1 MDNTSYPLSQN
12 LPTSVIEYQIQQP
25 NNPNFF
31 FCIIPDN
38 SQFYNISNLNY
49 YNNCL
54 LPFMQN
60 NSHILSMNMN
70 NINNDFP
77 VYYNYNS
84 MPSLIQNLWLT
95 AHINNQLN
103 LSSIAS
109 NPVINTTLQ
118 NSIFLNKKR
127 SNTAL
132 YENENKKINM
142 NMKTEEKMIQIK
154 TIPKSLDTSV
164 DISKTETSMISNA
177 GNITKDTISG
187 DKDEILIKEKKSE
200 TTVSL
205 GSDGNIN
212 GKEKGEQVEEIKKKK
227 KKRRNCTELLQDSFL
242 EHLGEKKP
250 KPVVKE
256 VPETK
261 ENPKTSDS
269 HARPN
274 VKTISK
280 SKPNTKSVTE
290 KKVNKP
296 IIKTKSNKDKDKNK
310 KIKIKSIRHQKKIN
324 HKTTLKN
331 NADLLGDLPKNKSNE
346 KKEINP
352 KLTKVIFHGDDYED
366 TKTTIDFMKYNF
378 DFSIEEQ
385 YKTKKLITDYD
396 QQHVDLLK
404 INEKC
409 YENYNLN
416 DQNLDK
422 IELKWSRKKFD
433 GDNKELKK
441 AISLI
446 RDTFPGR
453 KTDASEEKCLNI
465 LRNSGYNI
473 ESFLNSK
480 SNN

>member
-1 MDNTSYPLSQN
+1 MDNTSYPLPQN
-12 LPTSVIEYQIQQP
+12 LSTSAIEYQIQQS

-60 NSHILSMNMN
+60 NSQILSMNMN
-70 NINNDFP
+70 NINNDFSA
-77 VYYNYNS
+77 YYNYNI
-84 MPSLIQNLWLT
+84 MPSLFQNLWLT

-103 LSSIAS
+103 FGAIAS
-109 NPVINTTLQ
+109 NPAINSTTQ

-132 YENENKKINM
+132 YDNENKKINM

-154 TIPKSLDTSV
+154 TIPKSLD
-164 DISKTETSMISNA
+164 SNA
-177 GNITKDTISG
+177 NLSKADINLLSNEGNFKYDTNSG
-187 DKDEILIKEKKSE
+187 DKNEILIKEKKSE
-200 TTVSL
+200 TVTSV
-205 GSDGNIN
+205 GEDGIVN
-212 GKEKGEQVEEIKKKK
+212 GKDKEEKVEEIKKKK
-227 KKRRNCTELLQDSFL
+227 KKRRNCTELLQDTFL
-242 EHLGEKKP
+242 EHLGEKKS
-250 KPVVKE
+250 KPIEKE
-256 VPETK
+256 VPESK
-261 ENPKTSDS
+261 EKPKTSES
-269 HARPN
+269 QARPN
-274 VKTISK
+274 VKNISK
-280 SKPNTKSVTE
+280 KKLSIKSVTE
-290 KKVNKP
+290 KKVDKSIKNKA
-296 IIKTKSNKDKDKNK
+296 DKDKNK

-331 NADLLGDLPKNKSNE
+331 NADLLGDLPKNKTNE

-352 KLTKVIFHGDDYED
+352 KLTKVIFHGDNYED
-366 TKTTIDFMKYNF
+366 TKTTVDFMKYNF

-404 INEKC
+404 INEK
-409 YENYNLN
+409 YYDNYNTN
-416 DQNLDK
+416 EQNLDK
-422 IELKWSRKKFD
+422 IELKWSRKHFD

-441 AISLI
+441 AINLI

-453 KTDASEEKCLNI
+453 KTDVNEEKCLN
-465 LRNSGYNI
+465 LLKNSGYNI
-473 ESFLNSK
+473 ESFLNDK

>member
-12 LPTSVIEYQIQQP
+12 LPTSAIEYQIQQS

-38 SQFYNISNLNY
+38 SQFYNLSNLNY

-60 NSHILSMNMN
+60 NSQILSMNMN
-70 NINNDFP
+70 NINNDFSA
-77 VYYNYNS
+77 YYNYNT
-84 MPSLIQNLWLT
+84 MPSLYQNLWLT
-95 AHINNQLN
+95 AHINNQIN
-103 LSSIAS
+103 LGSIAS
-109 NPVINTTLQ
+109 NPIINSTIQ

-132 YENENKKINM
+132 YDNENKKISM

-154 TIPKSLDTSV
+154 TIPKTLDTNV
-164 DISKTETSMISNA
+164 NLSKTDINLLSNG
-177 GNITKDTISG
+177 GNIINDDISG
-187 DKDEILIKEKKSE
+187 DKNEIQIKEKKSE
-200 TTVSL
+200 TETSV
-205 GSDGNIN
+205 GTDGIVN
-212 GKEKGEQVEEIKKKK
+212 GKDKEEKVEEMKKKK

-242 EHLGEKKP
+242 EHLGEKKS
-250 KPVVKE
+250 KPVEKE
-256 VPETK
+256 IPESK
-261 ENPKTSDS
+261 EKPKTSES
-269 HARPN
+269 QARPN
-274 VKTISK
+274 VKNISK
-280 SKPNTKSVTE
+280 SKLNTKSITE
-290 KKVNKP
+290 KKVDKP
-296 IIKTKSNKDKDKNK
+296 IKNKDDKDKNK

-331 NADLLGDLPKNKSNE
+331 NADILSDLPKNKANE

-352 KLTKVIFHGDDYED
+352 KLTKVIFHGDNYED
-366 TKTTIDFMKYNF
+366 TKTTVDFMKYNF

-404 INEKC
+404 INEKF
-409 YENYNLN
+409 YDNYNTN
-416 DQNLDK
+416 EQNLDK
-422 IELKWSRKKFD
+422 IELKWSRKQFD

-446 RDTFPGR
+446 KNTFHGR
-453 KTDASEEKCLNI
+453 KTDGNEEKCLNL
-465 LRNSGYNI
+465 LRKSGYNI
-473 ESFLNSK
+473 ESFLNDK

>member
-1 MDNTSYPLSQN
+1 MDNTSYPLPQN
-12 LPTSVIEYQIQQP
+12 LSTSAIEYQIQQS

-60 NSHILSMNMN
+60 SSQIISMNMN
-70 NINNDFP
+70 NINNDFSA
-77 VYYNYNS
+77 YYNYNS
-84 MPSLIQNLWLT
+84 MPSLFQNLWLT

-103 LSSIAS
+103 LGSIAS
-109 NPVINTTLQ
+109 SPPINATIQ

-127 SNTAL
+127 ANTAL
-132 YENENKKINM
+132 YDNENKKINV
-142 NMKTEEKMIQIK
+142 NMKTEEQMIQIK
-154 TIPKSLDTSV
+154 KIPKSLDTNE
-164 DISKTETSMISNA
+164 DISKNEINTILNA
-177 GNITKDTISG
+177 GKIINDTNPE
-187 DKDEILIKEKKSE
+187 DKEEILLEEKKSDTAISVKTDANINEREKEKKA
-200 TTVSL
+200 
-205 GSDGNIN
+205 
-212 GKEKGEQVEEIKKKK
+212 EEMKKKK

-250 KPVVKE
+250 KPVAID
-256 VPETK
+256 VPEPK
-261 ENPKTSDS
+261 EKPKTSVS
-269 HARPN
+269 QTPPN
-274 VKTISK
+274 MKSISK
-280 SKPNTKSVTE
+280 SKLNTKFVSE
-290 KKVNKP
+290 KKVDKP
-296 IIKTKSNKDKDKNK
+296 IKNKVNKDKNK
-310 KIKIKSIRHQKKIN
+310 KIKIKNIRHQKKIN

-331 NADLLGDLPKNKSNE
+331 NADLLGDLPKNKANE

-352 KLTKVIFHGDDYED
+352 KLTKVIFHGENYKD

-404 INEKC
+404 INEK
-409 YENYNLN
+409 YYDNYNSN

-422 IELKWSRKKFD
+422 IELKWSRTQFD

-453 KTDASEEKCLNI
+453 KTDVNEEKCLNL
-465 LRNSGYNI
+465 LRNNGYNI
-473 ESFLNSK
+473 ESFLTSK

>member
-12 LPTSVIEYQIQQP
+12 LSTSAIEYQIQQS

-60 NSHILSMNMN
+60 NSQILSMNMN
-70 NINNDFP
+70 NINNDFSA
-77 VYYNYNS
+77 YYNYNI
-84 MPSLIQNLWLT
+84 MPSLFQNLWLT

-103 LSSIAS
+103 FGAIAS
-109 NPVINTTLQ
+109 NPAINSTTQ

-132 YENENKKINM
+132 YDNENKKINM

-154 TIPKSLDTSV
+154 TIPKSLD
-164 DISKTETSMISNA
+164 SNA
-177 GNITKDTISG
+177 NLSKADINLLSNEGNFKYDTNSG
-187 DKDEILIKEKKSE
+187 DKNEILIKEKKSE
-200 TTVSL
+200 TVTSV
-205 GSDGNIN
+205 GEDGIVN
-212 GKEKGEQVEEIKKKK
+212 GKDKEEKVEEIKKKK
-227 KKRRNCTELLQDSFL
+227 KKRRNCTELLQDTFL
-242 EHLGEKKP
+242 EHLGEKKS
-250 KPVVKE
+250 KPIEKE
-256 VPETK
+256 VPESK
-261 ENPKTSDS
+261 EKPKTSES
-269 HARPN
+269 QARPN
-274 VKTISK
+274 VKNISK
-280 SKPNTKSVTE
+280 KKLSIKSVTE
-290 KKVNKP
+290 KKVDKSIKNKA
-296 IIKTKSNKDKDKNK
+296 DKDKNK

-331 NADLLGDLPKNKSNE
+331 NADILGDLPKNKTNE

-352 KLTKVIFHGDDYED
+352 KLTKVIFHGDNYED
-366 TKTTIDFMKYNF
+366 TKTTVDFMKYNF

-404 INEKC
+404 INEK
-409 YENYNLN
+409 YYDNYNTN
-416 DQNLDK
+416 EQNLDK
-422 IELKWSRKKFD
+422 IELKWSRKHFD

-441 AISLI
+441 AINLI

-453 KTDASEEKCLNI
+453 KTDVNEEKCLN
-465 LRNSGYNI
+465 LLKNSGYNI
-473 ESFLNSK
+473 ESFLNDK

>member
-12 LPTSVIEYQIQQP
+12 LSTSAIEYQIQQS

-60 NSHILSMNMN
+60 SSQIISMNMN
-70 NINNDFP
+70 NINNDFSAF
-77 VYYNYNS
+77 YNYNS
-84 MPSLIQNLWLT
+84 MPSLFQNLWLT

-103 LSSIAS
+103 LGSIAS
-109 NPVINTTLQ
+109 NPPINATLQ

-132 YENENKKINM
+132 YEKENKKINL

-154 TIPKSLDTSV
+154 TIPKSLDTNTDV
-164 DISKTETSMISNA
+164 SKTEISMISNEGKIINGA
-177 GNITKDTISG
+177 NSG
-187 DKDEILIKEKKSE
+187 DKEEILLKEKKSE
-200 TTVSL
+200 TVVSV
-205 GSDGNIN
+205 GADANIN
-212 GKEKGEQVEEIKKKK
+212 GKDKEKEAEEMKKKK

-242 EHLGEKKP
+242 EHFGEKKS
-250 KPVVKE
+250 KPVAKD
-256 VPETK
+256 VPESK
-261 ENPKTSDS
+261 ESPKTSES
-269 HARPN
+269 QARPN
-274 VKTISK
+274 VKNISK
-280 SKPNTKSVTE
+280 SKPSTKSVTE
-290 KKVNKP
+290 KKVDKP
-296 IIKTKSNKDKDKNK
+296 IKNKVNKDKNK

-331 NADLLGDLPKNKSNE
+331 NADILGDLPKNKTNE

-352 KLTKVIFHGDDYED
+352 KLTKVIFHGDNYED
-366 TKTTIDFMKYNF
+366 TKTTVDFMKYNF

-404 INEKC
+404 INEK
-409 YENYNLN
+409 YYDNYNTN
-416 DQNLDK
+416 EQNLDK
-422 IELKWSRKKFD
+422 IELKWSRKHFD

-441 AISLI
+441 AINLI

-453 KTDASEEKCLNI
+453 KTDVNEEKCLN
-465 LRNSGYNI
+465 LLKNSGYNI
-473 ESFLNSK
+473 ESFLNDK

>member
-12 LPTSVIEYQIQQP
+12 LSTSGFEYQIQQS

-60 NSHILSMNMN
+60 NSQILSMNMN
-70 NINNDFP
+70 NINNDFSA
-77 VYYNYNS
+77 YYNYNT
-84 MPSLIQNLWLT
+84 MPSLFQNLWLT

-103 LSSIAS
+103 LGSIAS
-109 NPVINTTLQ
+109 NPAINSAIQ

-132 YENENKKINM
+132 YDNENKKINM

-154 TIPKSLDTSV
+154 TIPKILDANSNL
-164 DISKTETSMISNA
+164 SKTDINLLSNG
-177 GNITKDTISG
+177 GNIINDDNSG
-187 DKDEILIKEKKSE
+187 DKNEIMIKEKKSE
-200 TTVSL
+200 TETSV
-205 GSDGNIN
+205 GTDGIVN
-212 GKEKGEQVEEIKKKK
+212 GKEKEEKAEEMKKKK

-250 KPVVKE
+250 KPVEKE
-256 VPETK
+256 IPESK
-261 ENPKTSDS
+261 EKPKTSES
-269 HARPN
+269 QARPN
-274 VKTISK
+274 MKNISK

-290 KKVNKP
+290 KKVDKSFKNKA
-296 IIKTKSNKDKDKNK
+296 DKDKNK

-331 NADLLGDLPKNKSNE
+331 NADILGDLPKNKTNE

-352 KLTKVIFHGDDYED
+352 KLTKVIFHGDNYED

-404 INEKC
+404 INEK
-409 YENYNLN
+409 YYDNYNTN
-416 DQNLDK
+416 EQNLDK
-422 IELKWSRKKFD
+422 IELKWSRKQFD
-433 GDNKELKK
+433 GDNKDLKK
-441 AISLI
+441 AINLI

-453 KTDASEEKCLNI
+453 KTDANEEKCLNL

-473 ESFLNSK
+473 ESFLNDK